1 MEWFYKNDT
10 HRFTSR
16 RVFCSI
22 YANDWW
28 NTYYFNN
35 AFYCW
40 SSKKFNADPILT
52 FDQLLY
58 QKAYEIQWKKSKSS
72 KLKRIV
78 LRLGRLHTSL
88 SFLDSIGNFMC
99 SSGIREVLE
108 TFYGSDSVPHML
120 SGWTISRAFWGHLI
134 VSGVLYAIIIPD
146 VYECPLQDHFSAVES
161 KKDLFSNK
169 LPESKLDNFS
179 QKFDQL
185 KQQMPLMLERY

>member
-1 MEWFYKNDT
+1 MIHTDSHPGEYFVAFMPMIDLK
-10 HRFTSR
+10 
-16 RVFCSI
+16 V
-22 YANDWW
+22 

-120 SGWTISRAFWGHLI
+120 SG
-134 VSGVLYAIIIPD
+134 
-146 VYECPLQDHFSAVES
+146 
-161 KKDLFSNK
+161 
-169 LPESKLDNFS
+169 
-179 QKFDQL
+179 
-185 KQQMPLMLERY
+185 